1 MNPSDWREEAKKA
14 ITNDKE
20 VIINGVCVMNQS
32 LTDGDDDVNMDQSND
47 EGDESIARLA
57 PADRHDD
64 DEIKKSFIKKPSL
77 DKSSVDNADEIKV
90 KKEMDETG
98 AWEY

>member
-1 MNPSDWREEAKKA
+1 MLLVNPGDWREEAKKA

-32 LTDGDDDVNMDQSND
+32 LTDGDDDAMDEAD
-47 EGDESIARLA
+47 EPHMRLPVSDVQHDE
-57 PADRHDD
+57 
-64 DEIKKSFIKKPSL
+64 DEIKRSFIKKPSME
-77 DKSSVDNADEIKV
+77 KSPVESADDVKV
-90 KKEMDETG
+90 KKEIDETG